1 MENNA
6 YMNNQGVGV
15 NASAPSSAF
24 PSYEGYMNTQGVA
37 EQVSQPVMNENVTPV
52 ITSEPERV
60 KPYTFR
66 RLNSTDLFPM
76 IKIISKIGLDE
87 LTQIFEGDALKSL
100 IAQAKQIKGSNNTEQ
115 IEQPQKQNLDI
126 IGIGVALKLVNKI
139 LEHIPLCEQE
149 VYTLLSRVSSMS
161 VEEVQ
166 HLDIDVFMEMILD
179 FIMKEEFKDFF
190 KVASGYISRLG

>member
-6 YMNNQGVGV
+6 YMNNHGAEV

-24 PSYEGYMNTQGVA
+24 PSYEGYMNAQGVA
-37 EQVSQPVMNENVTPV
+37 EQVSQPTMNENITPV

-66 RLNSTDLFPM
+66 RLNSTDLFLI

-87 LTQIFEGDALKSL
+87 LTQVFEGDTLKSS
-100 IAQAKQIKGSNNTEQ
+100 IAQIRASNNAEQ
-115 IEQPQKQNLDI
+115 TEQPQKENFDI

-149 VYTLLSRVSSMS
+149 FYTLLSRVSNMS

-166 HLDIDVFMEMILD
+166 HLDMNVFMEMILD

-190 KVASGYISRLG
+190 RVASGYISKLG

>member
-6 YMNNQGVGV
+6 YMNNHGAEV

-24 PSYEGYMNTQGVA
+24 PSYEGYMNAQGVA
-37 EQVSQPVMNENVTPV
+37 EQVSQPTMNENITPV

-66 RLNSTDLFPM
+66 WLNSTDLFLI

-87 LTQIFEGDALKSL
+87 LTQVFEGDTLKSS
-100 IAQAKQIKGSNNTEQ
+100 IAQIRASNNAEQ
-115 IEQPQKQNLDI
+115 TEQPQKENFDI

-149 VYTLLSRVSSMS
+149 FYTLLSRVSNMS

-166 HLDIDVFMEMILD
+166 HLDMNVFMEMILD

-190 KVASGYISRLG
+190 RVASGYISKLG